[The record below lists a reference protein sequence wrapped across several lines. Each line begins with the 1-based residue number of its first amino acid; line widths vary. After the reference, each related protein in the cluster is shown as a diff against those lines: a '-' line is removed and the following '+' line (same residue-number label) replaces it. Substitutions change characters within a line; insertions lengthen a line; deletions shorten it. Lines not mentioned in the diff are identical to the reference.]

1 MAESVN
7 MTHAPLHLTHTG
19 YRLERHGRWTT
30 GRARAAVFGLSDG
43 LVSNMS
49 LIAGVAGASATRATV
64 LVGGAAGLVAGAMSM
79 AVGEYAS
86 MRANAELLQRELD
99 TERREIETDPAG
111 ETRELAGIYVQRGLE
126 HNDAM
131 QLATL
136 MMQDPD
142 RALEA
147 HAREELGV
155 DPNEL
160 GSPVGA
166 SVSSFG
172 AFAVGAA
179 LPLLPWLF
187 AEGRAMIAVSLL
199 IGLAAAAALGGVL
212 GRLSGRGPWRSAA
225 RQVGLAGVAFA
236 VTYLIGNAVGAAV

>member
-1 MAESVN
+1 MS
-7 MTHAPLHLTHTG
+7 HAPLHLTHTG

-49 LIAGVAGASATRATV
+49 LIAGVAGASATRSSV
-64 LVGGAAGLVAGAMSM
+64 LVGGGAGLVAGAMSM
-79 AVGEYAS
+79 AVGEYVS

-99 TERREIETDPAG
+99 TERREIEADPAG
-111 ETRELAGIYVQRGLE
+111 ETRELAGIYVDRGLE
-126 HNDAM
+126 RDDAM
-131 QLATL
+131 RLATL
-136 MMQDPD
+136 MMQNPQ

-147 HAREELGV
+147 HARDELGL

-160 GSPVGA
+160 GSPIGA

-172 AFAVGAA
+172 AFAFGASA
-179 LPLLPWLF
+179 PLLPWLF
-187 AEGRAMIAVSLL
+187 GEGKAMIVVSLAV
-199 IGLAAAAALGGVL
+199 GLAVAAALGGVL
-212 GRLSGRGPWRSAA
+212 GRLSGRGAWRSAF
-225 RQVGLAGVAFA
+225 RQVSLASVAFA